1 MRNEHFIKKVI
12 RRKEER
18 GISKET
24 MSEWLDIST
33 ITLSQIE
40 SGNTELDINMCL
52 ILAEKLDIPIEEI
65 FECKREKDTRNR
77 VRIILT
83 ALAGVLLLVNVGLF
97 LFGKPDMNFESN
109 VDSYCYYV
117 VLNVQNDYVELKE
130 RFPATQDDS
139 LNIYQIQRENGTD
152 DIWNNIES
160 GDVVMIWYVSELLTG
175 EINSSDKIARMEMI
189 KSLGVN

>member
-12 RRKEER
+12 KRKQER

-24 MSEWLDIST
+24 MSDWLDIST

-77 VRIILT
+77 VRVMLT
-83 ALAGVLLLVNVGLF
+83 ALVGVLLLVNVGLF
-97 LFGKPDMNFESN
+97 LYGRPKANYDINDYN
-109 VDSYCYYV
+109 YYI
-117 VLNVQNDYVELKE
+117 VLEVQDDYVELKE
-130 RFPATQDDS
+130 RFPATQNDS
-139 LNIYQIQRENGTD
+139 LNIYRIHRESKGD
-152 DIWNNIES
+152 DIWKSITD
-160 GDVVMIWYVSELLTG
+160 GDVVIIWCASELL
-175 EINSSDKIARMEMI
+175 EEEVNSSDMI
-189 KSLGVN
+189 IDLKTINVLKVY